1 MKLKNDFIRDQSKK
15 NKDNIKDNGIKYI
28 KNKKLILII
37 SIIVLAVI
45 FMTIIL
51 NNEIKKDIMRVF
63 N

>member
-37 SIIVLAVI
+37 SIA
-45 FMTIIL
+45 L
-51 NNEIKKDIMRVF
+51 NRCRGSHI
-63 N
+63 